1 MYHPVLIQLQNSD
14 DEQRVVCFNS
24 EKHKPLNKILQ
35 AETWCELKRYKLN
48 DKNEIIVNDTI
59 IWKEIKSN
67 FGRQQKQVSYINNEA
82 QLYER
87 INVAG
92 LVFND
97 SSIEHAVKDG
107 KISRLRKAS
116 FQDNSHD
123 VSITFFDSLVD
134 QIEKKTVCSWQI

>member
-48 DKNEIIVNDTI
+48 GKNEIIVNDTI

-82 QLYER
+82 LLYER

-92 LVFND
+92 LVFNN
-97 SSIEHAVKDG
+97 SSTEHAVKDG

>member
-97 SSIEHAVKDG
+97 SSIEPAVKDA